1 MRIGVV
7 GAAGKIGQLR
17 VGTVQGN
24 PDTTLVALCD
34 LDRTTASAVAPGVP
48 VYSDLTEFFDAGMD
62 AVIVSTPAHVREPIC
77 IAAFERGLHVL
88 TEKPLATSVEA
99 GWRIVK
105 AAKAAGKAL
114 GAGFNMRYYPAF
126 SYVRDAVSSG
136 QLGDIDH
143 MRIYGGHNGLGNFA
157 NDWEYQAEYSG
168 GGAMWDVGIHMSDIA
183 RYVLGEVTSVAGLA
197 TNKVW
202 RVDGSEDNAMAIL
215 TSPDGV
221 AATYQACWNDWKG
234 FHSVVEVYGTRG
246 MVRGSYAPMQ
256 NLLITMDKP
265 GDQRAGRANSI
276 PRL

>member
-1 MRIGVV
+1 
-7 GAAGKIGQLR
+7 
-17 VGTVQGN
+17 
-24 PDTTLVALCD
+24 
-34 LDRTTASAVAPGVP
+34 
-48 VYSDLTEFFDAGMD
+48 MD

-265 GDQRAGRANSI
+265 GGTSAQDAQILSRDYDPRKAEKLEIDGDPVVCGRTRRLFETDPGAN
-276 PRL
+276 RLADCRWSCGDPGT